1 MTFSSYPS
9 WLLSFYSG
17 ENKIELEKQT
27 EGISDSI
34 NLLILKS
41 IRNLASRRP
50 YFLPAYVNG
59 NLFFYG
65 MSPDIKSLNELKNSL
80 YYGLGS
86 SHTSSYE
93 IIKSSNLQFE
103 QSLLLSESHG
113 VIRFSQVITDN
124 SNEDTNYIVKT
135 LNEVSARFEAKPKFT
150 SVRMRPIGRILRDF
164 FLASR
169 EGDGE
174 SALAFYN
181 EAKGSSK
188 LSHRNLV
195 GLELQSLAINASWNE
210 ILAHESLSDY
220 LAGIV
225 PTRIYHL
232 LIRALMQA
240 NNIDLSDLSNVDW
253 VGLKPSLADYESFLL
268 SKPRLNEEEKY
279 KEDWEAWSAFAIT
292 IGIDSKDIISFS
304 PSFITEEWVSELC
317 SKIEKLIESRS
328 ALLIESSRLQALFD
342 SPISLDVVAQIL
354 DYSQACMPSET
365 TDIFN
370 WLEELPFE
378 IRQKTKASPPFR
390 KLWSSLE
397 NFIYGSNSDPV
408 IIEESEIVE
417 STVENP
423 KGPVINS
430 WNDWFKHYAS
440 GNLINFDLISEWQP
454 CEFDIKFIT
463 EAISTSAD
471 AESIRNIAPHL
482 LSWLDDNKVETTSA
496 FWLGLIELIALD
508 DETSYITIGL
518 MRDLIEGLFKT
529 PHSKEQYSSAIEAF
543 EVVVKVEVSRKS
555 LPIIIEFS
563 EMLFDYAIKA
573 PEVVRYPL
581 WNGICQYSITHWSDI
596 DFELKT
602 VLIWLD
608 KNIAPED
615 KSFEH
620 LISDDN
626 SSHEDSRISLK
637 DKLIGISTLT
647 EKAGQRAAEMLR
659 DLFPGVV
666 IKLNHD
672 KVATDKLKNLASSA
686 DYFVFCNKSAAH
698 QSYYAVKAINKDI
711 IYCNGKGSSSIIR
724 AVLECLDINI

>member
-9 WLLSFYSG
+9 WLVAFYSG

-27 EGISDSI
+27 DGISDSI

-41 IRNLASRRP
+41 IRSLESRRP

-65 MSPDIKSLNELKNSL
+65 ICPDIKSLSELKNSL

-86 SHTSSYE
+86 SHTSSYQ

-103 QSLLLSESHG
+103 QSLLLSQSHG
-113 VIRFSQVITDN
+113 VVRFSQINKDN
-124 SNEDTNYIVKT
+124 FNEDTKYIVKT
-135 LNEVSARFEAKPKFT
+135 LNEVSARFEAKPKFAC
-150 SVRMRPIGRILRDF
+150 VRMRPIGRILRDF

-174 SALAFYN
+174 STLAFYN

-210 ILAHESLSDY
+210 ILEHESLSDY

-232 LIRALMQA
+232 IIRALMHV
-240 NNIDLSDLSNVDW
+240 NNLDLSDLSNVDW
-253 VGLKPSLADYESFLL
+253 VGLKPNLADFESFLL
-268 SKPRLNEEEKY
+268 SKPRLKEEGKY
-279 KEDWEAWSAFAIT
+279 KEDCEAWSVLAIAT
-292 IGIDSKDIISFS
+292 GIDRKDITSFS
-304 PSFITEEWVSELC
+304 PSFISEEWVGEIC
-317 SKIEKLIESRS
+317 RKIENFIETRS

-342 SPISLDVVAQIL
+342 SSISLDVVAQVL
-354 DYSQACMPSET
+354 DYSKACMPSEAS
-365 TDIFN
+365 DIFN

-378 IRQKTKASPPFR
+378 IRQETKASPPFR
-390 KLWSSLE
+390 KLWHSLE
-397 NFIYGSNSDPV
+397 EYIYGNNDSV
-408 IIEESEIVE
+408 IIEENETVDAVTE
-417 STVENP
+417 SP
-423 KGPVINS
+423 KGSVINS
-430 WNDWFKHYAS
+430 WNDWFKNYDN
-440 GNLINFDLISEWQP
+440 GELINYDLISEWQA

-463 EAISTSAD
+463 EVISTSAD

-482 LSWLDDNKVETTSA
+482 LSWLEDNNNVDTTSP
-496 FWLGLIELIALD
+496 FWLGLIELIAMD
-508 DETSYITIGL
+508 DETSYITISL
-518 MRDLIEGLFKT
+518 IRDLVQGLLNT
-529 PHSKEQYSSAIEAF
+529 PHSIEQYSSAIEAF
-543 EVVVKVEVSRKS
+543 ELVVKIEISRKS

-563 EMLFDYAIKA
+563 EMLFDYAIKS
-573 PEVVRYPL
+573 PEIVRYPL
-581 WNGICQYSITHWSDI
+581 WKGICQYSITHWSEI
-596 DFELKT
+596 DFELQT

-608 KNIAPED
+608 KNIAPEEN
-615 KSFEH
+615 SFDH
-620 LISDDN
+620 LVSEDN
-626 SSHEDSRISLK
+626 STSEEATISLA

-659 DLFPGVV
+659 SLFPGVDV
-666 IKLNHD
+666 KLNHD

-686 DYFVFCNKSAAH
+686 DYFIFCNKSAAH

-711 IYCNGKGSSSIIR
+711 IYCDGKGSSSIIR
-724 AVLECLDINI
+724 AMIDFLKALN

>member
-9 WLLSFYSG
+9 WLVAFYSG

-27 EGISDSI
+27 DGISDSI

-41 IRNLASRRP
+41 IRSFESRRP

-65 MSPDIKSLNELKNSL
+65 ICPDIKSLSELKNSL

-86 SHTSSYE
+86 SHTSSYQ

-103 QSLLLSESHG
+103 QSLLLSQSHG
-113 VIRFSQVITDN
+113 VIRFSQVNKDN
-124 SNEDTNYIVKT
+124 FKEDTNYIVKT
-135 LNEVSARFEAKPKFT
+135 LNEVSARFEAKPKFAC
-150 SVRMRPIGRILRDF
+150 VRMRPIGRILRDF

-210 ILAHESLSDY
+210 ILEHESLSDY

-232 LIRALMQA
+232 LIRALMHV
-240 NNIDLSDLSNVDW
+240 NNLNLSDLSNVDW
-253 VGLKPSLADYESFLL
+253 VGLKPNLADFESFLL
-268 SKPRLNEEEKY
+268 SKPSLKEEEKY
-279 KEDWEAWSAFAIT
+279 KEDWEAWSVLAIA
-292 IGIDSKDIISFS
+292 IGIDKKDITSFS
-304 PSFITEEWVSELC
+304 PSFISEEWVGKLC
-317 SKIEKLIESRS
+317 RKIETFIETRS
-328 ALLIESSRLQALFD
+328 ALLIESTRLQALFD
-342 SPISLDVVAQIL
+342 SSISLDVVAQVL
-354 DYSQACMPSET
+354 DYSKACMPSEAN
-365 TDIFN
+365 DIFN

-378 IRQKTKASPPFR
+378 IRQETKASPPFR

-397 NFIYGSNSDPV
+397 NYIYGNNEPV
-408 IIEESEIVE
+408 ITDESEANDAE
-417 STVENP
+417 AEKP
-423 KGPVINS
+423 KGSVINS
-430 WNDWFKHYAS
+430 WNDWFKNY
-440 GNLINFDLISEWQP
+440 NNEELINFDLISEWQP

-463 EAISTSAD
+463 DVILTSAD

-482 LSWLDDNKVETTSA
+482 LSWLEDNNVETTST
-496 FWLGLIELIALD
+496 FWLGLIELIAMD
-508 DETSYITIGL
+508 DETSYITISL
-518 MRDLIEGLFKT
+518 MRDLIQGLLNT

-543 EVVVKVEVSRKS
+543 ELVVKVEISRKS
-555 LPIIIEFS
+555 LPVIIEFS
-563 EMLFDYAIKA
+563 EMLFDYAIKSS
-573 PEVVRYPL
+573 EILRYSL
-581 WNGICQYSITHWSDI
+581 WNGVCQYSITHWSEI
-596 DFELKT
+596 DFELQA

-615 KSFEH
+615 NSFDH
-620 LISDDN
+620 LVSEADTLN
-626 SSHEDSRISLK
+626 EEEKVSLK

-647 EKAGQRAAEMLR
+647 EKAGQRAAEMLQS
-659 DLFPGVV
+659 LFPGVV
-666 IKLNHD
+666 VKLNHD

-686 DYFVFCNKSAAH
+686 DYFIFCNKSAAH

-711 IYCNGKGSSSIIR
+711 IYCDGKGSSSIIR
-724 AVLECLDINI
+724 ALTDFIN

>member
-9 WLLSFYSG
+9 WLLGFFTN
-17 ENKIELEKQT
+17 ENAIELEKQS
-27 EGISDSI
+27 EEVSGSI

-41 IRNLASRRP
+41 IRNLESSTP

-59 NLFFYG
+59 KLYFYG
-65 MSPDIKSLNELKNSL
+65 MCPDIKSLNELKNCL

-93 IIKSSNLQFE
+93 IIKSPDLKFE
-103 QSLLLSESHG
+103 KSLLFNQSHG
-113 VIRFSQVITDN
+113 VIRFSQIITDKFK
-124 SNEDTNYIVKT
+124 EDTNYIVKT
-135 LNEVSARFEAKPKFT
+135 LNEVSTRFEAKPNFA
-150 SVRMRPIGRILRDF
+150 SVRLRPIGRILRDF

-181 EAKGSSK
+181 EAKGSGK

-195 GLELQSLAINASWNE
+195 GLELQSLAINASWHE
-210 ILAHESLSDY
+210 ILEHENLPDY
-220 LAGIV
+220 LAGII

-232 LIRALMQA
+232 LIRALRHV
-240 NNIDLSDLSNVDW
+240 NNLDLTDLSNVDW
-253 VGLKPSLADYESFLL
+253 VGLKSNLVDYESFIL
-268 SKPRLNEEEKY
+268 SKPRLKVEDKY
-279 KEDWEAWSAFAIT
+279 KGDWETWSALAVS
-292 IGIDSKDIISFS
+292 IGIDKNDIISFS
-304 PSFITEEWVSELC
+304 PSFISEEWVSELFGKVE
-317 SKIEKLIESRS
+317 SFIETRNTLS
-328 ALLIESSRLQALFD
+328 IESSQLQALFD
-342 SPISLDVVAQIL
+342 TPISLDVVAQVL
-354 DYSQACMPSET
+354 DYSKACMPSEVSE
-365 TDIFN
+365 IFS

-378 IRQKTKASPPFR
+378 IRQKTKASAPFR

-397 NFIYGSNSDPV
+397 DYIYGSNNEAV
-408 IIEESEIVE
+408 IIDESEVVDTTAE
-417 STVENP
+417 SP
-423 KGPVINS
+423 KGSVINS

-440 GNLINFDLISEWQP
+440 GELINFDLISEWQP

-482 LSWLDDNKVETTSA
+482 LSWLDDNKVETTST
-496 FWLGLIELIALD
+496 FWLGLIELIAMD

-518 MRDLIEGLFKT
+518 MRDLIQGLLNT

-543 EVVVKVEVSRKS
+543 EVVVKVEISRKS

-563 EMLFDYAIKA
+563 EMLFDYAIKSQ
-573 PEVVRYPL
+573 EVVRYSL

-596 DFELKT
+596 DFELQT

-620 LISDDN
+620 LISEDN
-626 SSHEDSRISLK
+626 SSDEGATISLK

-647 EKAGQRAAEMLR
+647 EKAGQRAAEMLQS
-659 DLFPGVV
+659 LFPGVV
-666 IKLNHD
+666 VKLNHD

-686 DYFVFCNKSAAH
+686 DYFIFCNKSAAH

-711 IYCNGKGSSSIIR
+711 IYCDGKGSSSILR
-724 AVLECLDINI
+724 AMLDKLNGR